1 MVRRK
6 YFGLLFREIAGD
18 CLGYR
23 RRKSPGAGFYWEP
36 WIGSHDF
43 PYFFWLKS
51 LLFTTRCLHHP
62 TKMILIRIAKFCSPL
77 IWNTTVKT
85 LTKMPKRSPLT
96 IAIAA
101 RSFDLQSP
109 ESLTVQEC
117 YDILPCNYTNSTYFF
132 FSFLGHIKKN
142 RWLASLAFAK
152 KWAGGRTF

>member
-1 MVRRK
+1 MPPPPNKNDIDKDCKVLLSFDMEYYRK
-6 YFGLLFREIAGD
+6 N
-18 CLGYR
+18 
-23 RRKSPGAGFYWEP
+23 S
-36 WIGSHDF
+36 
-43 PYFFWLKS
+43 
-51 LLFTTRCLHHP
+51 
-62 TKMILIRIAKFCSPL
+62 
-77 IWNTTVKT
+77 KT

-142 RWLASLAFAK
+142 RWLTSLAFAK
-152 KWAGGRTF
+152 KWAGGRIFFKFLLIFNALVLGPELDFIAQYRYFFIYFKI